1 MGLPGFNIPG
11 SFKPGCLSKIIFVK
25 VELHHFA
32 DAIEGHDNRSASH
45 LHLIDEGE
53 IHRSFWKILGET
65 PKKMQ

>member
-11 SFKPGCLSKIIFVK
+11 CFKPGCLSKIIFVK
-25 VELHHFA
+25 VELHHFT
-32 DAIEGHDNRSASH
+32 DAIEGHDNGSASH

-53 IHRSFWKILGET
+53 IHCSFWKILGET